1 MTKKVL
7 ITDGVH
13 NHLIEGFQGRGF
25 EVDYQ
30 PNIQLEE
37 VHMIIEEYEGLII
50 NSKIKVDKTLIDK
63 ATKLKFVAR
72 LGSGLEVM
80 DLQYAASKGIHCYNT
95 PEGNRNAVAEQALG
109 MLLALF
115 NNIIP
120 SNQDVKNFH
129 WKREENR
136 GVELDGKTIGIIAY
150 GNTGEAFAKKLRG
163 FDVEVLVYD
172 KYKTGFGNGLVKEST
187 LEEIYSKADV
197 LSLHLPLT
205 DETKYWLDEE
215 RINKFE
221 KPIWVINT
229 SRGKCLKLEDLLKS
243 LQNEKILGAV
253 LDVLEN
259 EKMETLDDTQKT
271 VIESLNILKNVI
283 ITPHIAGWTHQSKFK
298 ISDQVLRK
306 LDDLKIY

>member
-13 NHLIEGFQGRGF
+13 DHLIEGFQERGF

-37 VHMIIEEYEGLII
+37 VHSIIPEYEGLII

-63 ATKLKFVAR
+63 AIRLKFVAR

-80 DLQYAASKGIHCYNT
+80 DLEYASSKGIHCYNT

-129 WKREENR
+129 WNREENR

-150 GNTGEAFAKKLRG
+150 GNTGQAFAKKLRG

-172 KYKTGFGNGLVKEST
+172 KYKTGFGDEFIKESS
-187 LEEIYSKADV
+187 LEDIYNDADV

-205 DETKYWLDEE
+205 DETEFWLDEE
-215 RINKFE
+215 RIIQFK
-221 KPIWVINT
+221 KPIYVINT
-229 SRGKCLKLEDLLKS
+229 SRGKCLKLEDLLKY
-243 LQNEKILGAV
+243 LQKEKILGAV

-259 EKMETLDDTQKT
+259 EKMNTLNHQQKT

-306 LDDLKIY
+306 LDHLKIY